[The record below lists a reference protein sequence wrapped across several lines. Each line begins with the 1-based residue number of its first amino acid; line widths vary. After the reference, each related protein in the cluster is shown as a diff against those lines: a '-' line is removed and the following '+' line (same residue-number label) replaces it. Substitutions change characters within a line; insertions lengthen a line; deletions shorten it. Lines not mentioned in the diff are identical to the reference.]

1 MDKNNDFINAGKFI
15 SQGRGRRHPVRVID
29 SAELI
34 FVVSGRLD
42 MFEGEEHYSVEA
54 GSYLL
59 LTPGVRHGGR
69 SAYPA
74 NLSFFW
80 AHFSPGDDFSV
91 HLRKSGRVADPEKL
105 AQTFDFLLSEQ
116 QSRNDHAA
124 CNILF
129 SLVLHEISLTPD
141 DRISPSGGNALAEA
155 AKRLI
160 TLRYA
165 DNISTSIVA
174 ETLHC
179 NADYLGRIYRKA
191 YNTSLLEDLCRIR
204 LKHAAALLREESL
217 TIKEAAF
224 SCGFNDLAYFRR
236 RFFRQY
242 SIRPGQY
249 RKMYASS
256 HINTE

>member
-34 FVVSGRLD
+34 CVVSGKLE
-42 MFEGEEHYSVEA
+42 MFEGEKCYTVEA
-54 GSYLL
+54 GNYLL
-59 LTPGVRHGGR
+59 LSPGIRHGGT
-69 SAYPA
+69 APYPQ
-74 NLSFFW
+74 NLIFFW
-80 AHFSPGDDFSV
+80 AHFTPEEDFSE
-91 HLRKSGRVADPEKL
+91 HLRKTGRIADPEKL
-105 AQTFDFLLSEQ
+105 VQAFDFLLSEQ
-116 QSRNDHAA
+116 QSRNDHEA

-129 SLVLHEISLTPD
+129 SLILHEISLDPD
-141 DRISPSGGNALAEA
+141 QHVIEESGNTLAQA

-160 TLRYA
+160 TLRYT
-165 DNISTSIVA
+165 DNISTAKVA
-174 ETLHC
+174 EILHC
-179 NADYLGRIYRKA
+179 NADYLGRLYHKV
-191 YNTSLLEDLCRIR
+191 YNASLLEDLCRIR
-204 LKHAAALLREESL
+204 LKHAAALLREETL
-217 TIKEAAF
+217 TIKEIAF

-242 SIRPGQY
+242 SVRPGQY